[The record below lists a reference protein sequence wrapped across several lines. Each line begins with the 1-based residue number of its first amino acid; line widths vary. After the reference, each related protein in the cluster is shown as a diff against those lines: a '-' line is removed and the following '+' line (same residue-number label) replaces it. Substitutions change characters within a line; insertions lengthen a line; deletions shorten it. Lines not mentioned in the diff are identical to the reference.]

1 MMKNF
6 ALPLATAGLACFFF
20 GCAPQTAE
28 EIVARSVEAH
38 GGDALT
44 QWSSMVAK
52 GKVHQKDGRLW
63 FNGELIVYAQK
74 PDKIRIER
82 DLTKFERGRFFTS
95 EIYNGGKGW
104 ILRNLIPYYRDELA
118 TQYKAKLDRCEG
130 IAFHANH
137 SDSMTLIGEEE
148 VEGQPAY
155 VIEAVAGDAK
165 ATLYIDT
172 ESYYLVKEAYDNVTL
187 HYSEF
192 KELGGAIRAGK
203 VLEVTEGR
211 RTVEVTYTYDTIET
225 DVEIDPM
232 LFEEDIPSGT

>member
-1 MMKNF
+1 MMTKV
-6 ALPLATAGLACFFF
+6 AWTLAAAGLACFLF
-20 GCAPQTAE
+20 GCAPQNAE

-38 GGDALT
+38 GGDGLT

-63 FNGELIVYAQK
+63 FDGELIVYAQK

-118 TQYKAKLDRCEG
+118 AQYKAKLDRCEG
-130 IAFHANH
+130 IAFHAVH
-137 SDSMTLIGEEE
+137 ADSLTLIGEEE
-148 VEGQPAY
+148 VDGKPAY
-155 VIEAVAGDAK
+155 VIEALAGDAK
-165 ATLYIDT
+165 STLFIDK
-172 ESYYLVKEAYDNVTL
+172 ESFYLVKEAYDDVTL
-187 HYSEF
+187 HYSDF
-192 KELGGAIRAGK
+192 KRLGGAIRAGK

-211 RTVEVTYTYDTIET
+211 RTVEVTYTYDTIEL
-225 DVEIDPM
+225 DVDIDPA
-232 LFEEDIPSGT
+232 LFEEDMPSDT